1 MNINVYYDDVIREF
15 VAFDEDSYDGAP
27 DGNNA
32 LGRGETAQEAVDHLM
47 EQLLYN

>member
-1 MNINVYYDDVIREF
+1 MNINVYYDGVIGEF

-32 LGRGETAQEAVDHLM
+32 LGRGDTEQEAVDHLI
-47 EQLLYN
+47 EQLLHN